1 MFKSVRTNRSS
12 QVIVDQIKDAIFQ
25 KKVRPGDKLPSERQL
40 MEQFQ
45 ACRVTVREA
54 LKLLEYAGI
63 LEIKRGTQGGAYVR
77 DPNIKFINNFLRDMF
92 SMGNINV
99 ADLTEARIAVEPFT
113 LRLAAERMSEECLEQ
128 LKQNIDET
136 KECLKRKNPNDARLL
151 NLEFHRIIA
160 QASGNLV
167 IFFMIDSIMD
177 IMENNISSSA
187 FGLSTKAVERT
198 LHFHEEIYQTIKD
211 RSPEKAQELMLK
223 HVREIERALET
234 KELPVSGPVRRKPKK
249 H

>member
-1 MFKSVRTNRSS
+1 MFKSVRTDRSS

-25 KKVRPGDKLPSERQL
+25 KKIRPGDKLPSERQL

-92 SMGNINV
+92 SMGNIDV

-113 LRLAAERMSEECLEQ
+113 LRLAAERMSEESLEQ
-128 LKQNIDET
+128 LRQNIDET

-177 IMENNISSSA
+177 IMENNISPA
-187 FGLSTKAVERT
+187 FNLSTKAVERT
-198 LHFHEEIYQTIKD
+198 LHFHEEIYQTIKN

-234 KELPVSGPVRRKPKK
+234 KELPVSGPGKVKPKK

>member
-1 MFKSVRTNRSS
+1 MFKSVRTDRSS
-12 QVIVDQIKDAIFQ
+12 QIIVEQIKDAIFQ
-25 KKVRPGDKLPSERQL
+25 KKIRPGDKLPSERQL

-113 LRLAAERMSEECLEQ
+113 LRLAAERMSEESLEQ
-128 LKQNIDET
+128 LRQNIDET
-136 KECLKRKNPNDARLL
+136 RECLKRKNPNDARLL

-177 IMENNISSSA
+177 IMENNISPA
-187 FGLSTKAVERT
+187 FDLSIKAVERT
-198 LHFHEEIYQTIKD
+198 LHLHEEIYQTIKN

-223 HVREIERALET
+223 HVREIEGALET
-234 KELPVSGPVRRKPKK
+234 KKELRVSESGRGKPKK

>member
-1 MFKSVRTNRSS
+1 MFKSVRTDRSS
-12 QVIVDQIKDAIFQ
+12 QIIVDQIKDAIFQ
-25 KKVRPGDKLPSERQL
+25 KKIRPGDKLPSERQL

-99 ADLTEARIAVEPFT
+99 ADLTEARIAIEPFT
-113 LRLAAERMSEECLEQ
+113 LRLAAERMSEECLGQ
-128 LKQNIDET
+128 LRQNIDET
-136 KECLKRKNPNDARLL
+136 KECLKKKNPKDARLL

-177 IMENNISSSA
+177 IMENNISSAS
-187 FGLSTKAVERT
+187 GISTKAVERT
-198 LHFHEEIYQTIKD
+198 LHFHEEIYQTIKN
-211 RSPEKAQELMLK
+211 RSLEKAQELMLK

-234 KELPVSGPVRRKPKK
+234 KELPMSDPGRGKQKK
-249 H
+249 Q

>member
-1 MFKSVRTNRSS
+1 MFKSVRTDRSS
-12 QVIVDQIKDAIFQ
+12 QIIVDQIKDAIFQ
-25 KKVRPGDKLPSERQL
+25 KKIRSGDKLPSERQL

-63 LEIKRGTQGGAYVR
+63 LEIKRGIQGGAYVR

-92 SMGNINV
+92 SMGNIKV

-113 LRLAAERMSEECLEQ
+113 LRLAAERMSEESLGQ
-128 LKQNIDET
+128 LRQNIDEA
-136 KECLKRKNPNDARLL
+136 KECLKKKNPKDARLL

-177 IMENNISSSA
+177 IMENNISSAS
-187 FGLSTKAVERT
+187 GISTGAVERT
-198 LHFHEEIYQTIKD
+198 LHFHEEIYQTIKN
-211 RSPEKAQELMLK
+211 RSPEKAQELMLR

-234 KELPVSGPVRRKPKK
+234 KELPMSDPGRGKPKK